1 MPVDS
6 SKDTLRHQAAEQL
19 AYARRELRE
28 HEQTLAQLNYE
39 WGIAKRMRSQARSE
53 DEREKWRI
61 QSDAYMGL
69 VLQQEGIIGELKG
82 TISEHQKRLSDLDC
96 QSASETIK

>member
-6 SKDTLRHQAAEQL
+6 SKDTIRRQAAERL
-19 AYARRELRE
+19 AHARRELRE

-39 WGIAKRMRSQARSE
+39 WGIAKRMRSKARNE

-69 VLQQEGIIGELKG
+69 VLQQESIIGELKE
-82 TISEHQKRLSDLDC
+82 TIDEHEKRLSDLDC
-96 QSASETIK
+96 QSVSEAIE

>member
-6 SKDTLRHQAAEQL
+6 TKDTIHHQAAERL
-19 AYARRELRE
+19 ARARRELRE
-28 HEQTLAQLNYE
+28 HEQTLAQLKYE
-39 WGIAKRMRSQARSE
+39 WGIARRMRSKARNE

-69 VLQQEGIIGELKG
+69 VLQQESIIGELKE
-82 TISEHQKRLSDLDC
+82 TIDEHQKGLSDLDC
-96 QSASETIK
+96 QSMSKAIK